1 MISTDNTDYFRP
13 GTVVRVVGGLYD
25 GALGTYLGPRVGG
38 DVAICVVDPR
48 GHDLHEG
55 ETLCVG
61 DNEITKEL
69 SLS

>member
-1 MISTDNTDYFRP
+1 
-13 GTVVRVVGGLYD
+13 VGGLYD
-25 GALGTYLGPRVGG
+25 GTIGTFLGPRVGG

-61 DNEITKEL
+61 DNEIAKEL